1 MNVAMFIVGFCIFS
15 VYIYFT
21 IWNIFYSSR
30 KSQEENYPNY
40 YARHGQVDNVDMD
53 GMGNQGRF
61 PTRKST
67 GKRFKDV
74 SKKKLTKKNT
84 LLNQDLIERNLFNSD
99 RNE

>member
-30 KSQEENYPNY
+30 KNKEENYPDY
-40 YARHGQVDNVDMD
+40 YARHRQVDNMDMD

-61 PTRKST
+61 PTMKST
-67 GKRFKDV
+67 GKRFKSV
-74 SKKKLTKKNT
+74 SKNRFYNNT
-84 LLNQDLIERNLFNSD
+84 LFNQDLMEQNLFNSD